1 MGVIQM
7 KLAIQVINRE
17 SGRGSKR
24 IIIAMIKPNT
34 AAIKVPTTV
43 TNSVTRKN
51 ELSIVGRT
59 SQAKSQRQKL
69 VLSSMS
75 GASTEVAR
83 PATRSCEILIAHLQM
98 WLQTQRAYARLWEP
112 ETRFLSG
119 WVLGRVCVFRAHL
132 AAASV
137 VSGPRRSGYTQRG

>member
-1 MGVIQM
+1 M
-7 KLAIQVINRE
+7 KFAIQVTNSE

-24 IIIAMIKPNT
+24 IMVAMIKPST

-59 SQAKSQRQKL
+59 SHAKSQRQKL

-83 PATRSCEILIAHLQM
+83 PATRSCEILIVHLQM
-98 WLQTQRAYARLWEP
+98 WQQTQRAYARLWEP
-112 ETRFLSG
+112 VTRLLSG
-119 WVLGRVCVFRAHL
+119 WVLG
-132 AAASV
+132 
-137 VSGPRRSGYTQRG
+137 